1 MPDDTEK
8 PTTKKPY
15 RKPTLTTYGDVR
27 VLTQTSTASGQT
39 NDMTTGMFKS
49 R

>member
-1 MPDDTEK
+1 MSDDTEK

-27 VLTQTSTASGQT
+27 ALTQTSTPSGST
-39 NDMTTGMFKS
+39 NDKTTGMFKS